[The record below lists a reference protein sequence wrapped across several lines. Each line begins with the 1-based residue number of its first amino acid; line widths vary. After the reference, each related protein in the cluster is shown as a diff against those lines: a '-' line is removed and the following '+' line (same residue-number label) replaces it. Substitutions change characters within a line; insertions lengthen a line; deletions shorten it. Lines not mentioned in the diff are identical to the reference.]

1 MTKPQVNVAPVRK
14 GTNVITGCVRLAF
27 QSVIEPRVSDIG
39 DDKTPKYVAVLLF
52 EPNDPTVPLMKAA
65 MKEAA
70 TDFFG
75 ADKIPAN
82 LRMPL
87 RDGKEKSGD
96 YPFYTGHLFMNTS
109 SKNKP
114 GVVDQA
120 NKAIVDA
127 DDIYSGCWVRAEI
140 NCFAYDKKGNK
151 GVSFGLNNV
160 QKLGD
165 GDHFGGRRPAEQ
177 VFSPVVD
184 AANPFS
190 DAVQDDGFDALTPG
204 SMFD

>member
-1 MTKPQVNVAPVRK
+1 VAKPQVSVTPVRK

-27 QSVIEPRVSDIG
+27 QSVIEPRVSDLG

-52 EPNDPTVPLMKAA
+52 EPNDPTLPLMKAA

-70 TDFFG
+70 ADFFG
-75 ADKIPAN
+75 AEKIPSG
-82 LRMPL
+82 LRNPI
-87 RDGKEKSGD
+87 RDGKEKAGD
-96 YPFYTGHLFMNTS
+96 YPFYDGHLFVNTS

-114 GVVDQA
+114 GVVDQR
-120 NKAIVDA
+120 NKAVTDP

-151 GVSFGLNNV
+151 GVAFGLNNL

-165 GDHFGGRRPAEQ
+165 DEHFGGRRPAEQ
-177 VFSPVVD
+177 VFTPVVD
-184 AANPFS
+184 AGNPF
-190 DAVQDDGFDALTPG
+190 DKADGNDDDGVDPFA
-204 SMFD
+204 

>member
-1 MTKPQVNVAPVRK
+1 MAKPQVSVAPARK
-14 GTNVITGCVRLAF
+14 GTNIITGCVRLAY
-27 QSVIEPRVSDIG
+27 QTVMEPKVSDIS
-39 DDKTPKYVAVLLF
+39 DDKTPKYTAVLLF
-52 EPNDPTVPLMKAA
+52 EPSDPTIPLMKAA

-75 ADKIPAN
+75 AEKIPAG
-82 LRMPL
+82 LRSPI
-87 RDGKEKSGD
+87 RDGKEKAGD
-96 YPFYTGHLFMNTS
+96 YPFYEGMLFVSTT

-114 GVVDQA
+114 GVVDQR
-120 NKAIVDA
+120 NKAVTDV

-165 GDHFGGRRPAEQ
+165 DEHFGGRRPAEQ
-177 VFSPVVD
+177 VFTPVVD
-184 AANPFS
+184 AGNPF
-190 DAVQDDGFDALTPG
+190 DKADDGVDPFA
-204 SMFD
+204 